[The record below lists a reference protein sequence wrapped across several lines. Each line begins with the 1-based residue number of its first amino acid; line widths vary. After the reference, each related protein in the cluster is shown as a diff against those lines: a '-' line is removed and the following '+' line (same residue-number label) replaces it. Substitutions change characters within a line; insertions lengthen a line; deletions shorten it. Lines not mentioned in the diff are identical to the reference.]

1 MRNSIAAGRRLATRI
16 VFAQTGVSLLMALL
30 FLAQGWRPATGALAG
45 GLLVAVG
52 TLLLAARMF
61 RGDAISGPTAFWG
74 LLLGTL
80 LKWVWLAGGLI
91 SLLGVWR
98 LPPLAVV
105 TGFTAALLTHLAGL
119 RFKE

>member
-1 MRNSIAAGRRLATRI
+1 
-16 VFAQTGVSLLMALL
+16 MALL

-52 TLLLAARMF
+52 TALLAARMF
-61 RGDAISGPTAFWG
+61 RADAISGPIAFWG

-80 LKWVWLAGGLI
+80 LKWIWLAGGLI
-91 SLLGVWR
+91 ALLGVWR

-105 TGFTAALLTHLAGL
+105 TGFTVALLVHLAGL